1 MAFLLS
7 DFQRAFDQVTETVEH
22 AYRAQ
27 LPLYEA
33 ARQAERLQRFLRP
46 SVVRQLVDAH
56 AVAER
61 AFAATATLERLVQAE
76 HTNQV
81 AMPALRVGTPRLT
94 QVDRRLA
101 EHDAQIGELGRQ
113 LGVLQG
119 ETTIVRQQVL
129 GGDDPDV
136 PAD

>member
-7 DFQRAFDQVTETVEH
+7 DYQRAFDQAAEAVQV

-33 ARQAERLQRFLRP
+33 AQQAEHLRRVLRP

-56 AVAER
+56 AAAEQAFVATQ
-61 AFAATATLERLVQAE
+61 ALERLVRFEPAKVSMPISRAESHQA
-76 HTNQV
+76 
-81 AMPALRVGTPRLT
+81 RLE
-94 QVDRRLA
+94 RRLA

-119 ETTIVRQQVL
+119 EATIVRQQVL
-129 GGDDPDV
+129 GGDDGGGDV
-136 PAD
+136 SAN